1 MKQRHRTSG
10 KESTV
15 RSGALEERNASAGQ
29 AAGYRPSQSRARGLA
44 AGRPV
49 SRPERP
55 RRDEPTTGPGGTAL
69 NAALGITH

>member
-49 SRPERP
+49 SRSGHDETSP
-55 RRDEPTTGPGGTAL
+55 RRARAGRP
-69 NAALGITH
+69 